1 VPNKAAGED
10 GASGDDASPEAVEG
24 QATSEAADHDAP
36 AVEHHGLGIEE
47 ALHEVEVVEHEYR
60 PPAAGA
66 LSNVVTAAVVVVLGA
81 AALLGSW
88 SLGVGTAREPGPGTW
103 PLLVS
108 IVLVVLGV
116 VLLLNFRRVSDA
128 EKFSHG
134 SWLVLAGI
142 ATMVVFVGLIDVI
155 GFEIP
160 SALLCFAWLR
170 YLGREGWRMS
180 IITSLG
186 VVVGFYLVFVAALAV
201 PIPHLF

>member
-1 VPNKAAGED
+1 MEGDGET
-10 GASGDDASPEAVEG
+10 AEA
-24 QATSEAADHDAP
+24 EAAETASAH

-47 ALHEVEVVEHEYR
+47 ALHEVEAVEHEYR
-60 PPAAGA
+60 PPAAGPV
-66 LSNVVTAAVVVVLGA
+66 SNVVTAAVVVLLGVA
-81 AALLGSW
+81 TLLGSW

-103 PLLVS
+103 PLIVS

-116 VLLLNFRRVSDA
+116 ALLLNFRRVSDA
-128 EKFSHG
+128 EKFSG
-134 SWLVLAGI
+134 STWLVLAGL
-142 ATMVVFVGLIDVI
+142 ATMVVFVGVIDLV

-170 YLGREGWRMS
+170 FLGREGWRMS

>member
-1 VPNKAAGED
+1 MTEPG
-10 GASGDDASPEAVEG
+10 GTASHDAVPEAEV
-24 QATSEAADHDAP
+24 AA
-36 AVEHHGLGIEE
+36 EHHGLSLDE
-47 ALHEVEVVEHEYR
+47 AVREVEAVEHEYR

-66 LSNVVTAAVVVVLGA
+66 VSNLVTAAVVVVLGVA
-81 AALLGSW
+81 VLLGSW
-88 SLGVGTAREPGPGTW
+88 ALGTGTAREPGPGTW

-116 VLLLNFRRVSDA
+116 ALLLNFRRVSDA
-128 EKFSHG
+128 EKFSG
-134 SWLVLAGI
+134 SSWLVLAGI
-142 ATMVVFVGLIDVI
+142 VTMVVFVALISVI

-170 YLGREGWRMS
+170 FLGREGWRMS

>member
-1 VPNKAAGED
+1 MTTPGGAASHDADHGGD
-10 GASGDDASPEAVEG
+10 TPPDSGRAE
-24 QATSEAADHDAP
+24 EAA
-36 AVEHHGLGIEE
+36 EHHGLSLED
-47 ALHEVEVVEHEYR
+47 AVREVEAVEHEYR
-60 PPAAGA
+60 PPAAGTV
-66 LSNVVTAAVVVVLGA
+66 SNLVTAAAVVVLGA

-88 SLGVGTAREPGPGTW
+88 SLGIGSAREPGPGTW

-108 IVLVVLGV
+108 VLLVVLGV
-116 VLLLNFRRVSDA
+116 ALLLNFRRVSDA

-134 SWLVLAGI
+134 SWLVLAGL

-160 SALLCFAWLR
+160 SALLCLAWLR

>member
-1 VPNKAAGED
+1 VEWDGEVGGGTASHDAA
-10 GASGDDASPEAVEG
+10 PEA
-24 QATSEAADHDAP
+24 EAAA
-36 AVEHHGLGIEE
+36 EHHGLSLDE
-47 ALHEVEVVEHEYR
+47 ALREVEAVEHEYR
-60 PPAAGA
+60 PPAAGSV
-66 LSNVVTAAVVVVLGA
+66 SNVVTAAVVVVLGA

-88 SLGVGTAREPGPGTW
+88 ALGVGNAREPGPGTW

-108 IVLVVLGV
+108 IVLVLLGV
-116 VLLLNFRRVSDA
+116 ALLLNFRRVSDA
-128 EKFSHG
+128 EKFSSS

-142 ATMVVFVGLIDVI
+142 MTTVVFVALISVI

-170 YLGREGWRMS
+170 FLGRESWRMS
-180 IITSLG
+180 IITSFG